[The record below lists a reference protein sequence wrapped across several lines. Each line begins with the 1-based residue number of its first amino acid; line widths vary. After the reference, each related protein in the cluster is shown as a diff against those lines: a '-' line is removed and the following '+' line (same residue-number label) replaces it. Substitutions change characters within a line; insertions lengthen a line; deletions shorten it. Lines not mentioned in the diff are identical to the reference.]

1 MRTVAERSTE
11 LVDRTKLKISTTGVN
26 PVSASEAWVTP
37 VNMSN
42 EKPYRLN
49 DDALNAI
56 RELRRRFRE
65 ETGRDPG
72 PDDDCAYN
80 PDSAETQP
88 AAEARIK
95 SIMGDIADAAGLAP
109 DLAFAIRKTG
119 LLVTQ
124 RNQDGL
130 DDDQRAA
137 WNDAIA
143 EYKMRKHLN

>member
-1 MRTVAERSTE
+1 MIHFRST
-11 LVDRTKLKISTTGVN
+11 
-26 PVSASEAWVTP
+26 A
-37 VNMSN
+37 NMSK
-42 EKPYRLN
+42 EKSYRLN
-49 DDALNAI
+49 DDSLNAI

-72 PDDDCAYN
+72 PDDDSAFD
-80 PDSAETQP
+80 PDSAEPQP
-88 AAEARIK
+88 AAEAKIK
-95 SIMGDIADAAGLAP
+95 SIMGDIADAAGLAL

-137 WNDAIA
+137 WNEALA
-143 EYKMRKHLN
+143 EYEMLKRVN

>member
-1 MRTVAERSTE
+1 
-11 LVDRTKLKISTTGVN
+11 
-26 PVSASEAWVTP
+26 
-37 VNMSN
+37 MSN
-42 EKPYRLN
+42 RNNYRLN

-65 ETGRDPG
+65 EMGRDPG
-72 PDDDCAYN
+72 PDDDCAFD
-80 PDSAETQP
+80 PDSAEPQP
-88 AAEARIK
+88 TAEAKIK
-95 SIMGDIADAAGLAP
+95 SVMGDIADAAGLAP

-137 WNDAIA
+137 WTEALA
-143 EYKMRKHLN
+143 EYKMLKRVN